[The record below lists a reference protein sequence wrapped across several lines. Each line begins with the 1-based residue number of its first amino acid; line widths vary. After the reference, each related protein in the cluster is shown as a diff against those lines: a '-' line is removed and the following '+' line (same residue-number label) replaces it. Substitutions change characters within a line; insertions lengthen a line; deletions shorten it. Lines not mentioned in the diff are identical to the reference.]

1 MKKQALTLI
10 GMLSLLL
17 AAGSALAQSAGQT
30 VQANIPFSFVV
41 NKQALPAGQYTISRI
56 GTGGN
61 ALVIHDDTR
70 KENMV
75 ALSNNLES
83 RDPAAKTKLV
93 FRCYG
98 DRYFLSQ
105 VWIQG
110 SSAGRQLPKSAHE
123 SEVALDFTAKD
134 VVVLASLR

>member
-17 AAGSALAQSAGQT
+17 AAGSAMAQSAGQT
-30 VQANIPFSFVV
+30 VRANIPFNFVV
-41 NKQALPAGQYTISRI
+41 SKQVLPAGEYTISRM
-56 GTGGN
+56 GTGGSVL
-61 ALVIHDDTR
+61 AIHGDNN

-75 ALSNNLES
+75 VLSNNLES
-83 RDPAAKTKLV
+83 RDPSAKTKLV

-105 VWIQG
+105 VWIEG

-123 SEVALDFTAKD
+123 SEVAMDSSAKD